1 MMKNDL
7 SALAIYMILVGLFFG
22 IQFFGSQ
29 EFVNPS
35 PHGLIMQLYVVIG
48 GLTLLFII
56 IALVVKKINK
66 NHVGSVFLFG
76 MIAKMAIVLALV
88 VVNQEIKQNI
98 YQLIVAYFLI
108 LLAEVLSFVKL
119 LKNND

>member
-1 MMKNDL
+1 MMKKDL
-7 SALAIYMILVGLFFG
+7 LALAIYVILVGLFFG

-29 EFVNPS
+29 EFLDPS
-35 PHGLIMQLYVVIG
+35 PNALIMKLYAVIG

-56 IALVVKKINK
+56 IALVVKKFNK